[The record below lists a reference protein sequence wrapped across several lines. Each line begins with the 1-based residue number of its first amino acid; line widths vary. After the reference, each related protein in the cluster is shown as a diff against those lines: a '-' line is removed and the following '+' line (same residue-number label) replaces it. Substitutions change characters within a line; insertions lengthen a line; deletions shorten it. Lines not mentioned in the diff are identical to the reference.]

1 MQRSRFEISF
11 FSIVLTVIISV
22 SSTFF
27 TINLY
32 NEMGPGTN
40 NMTVTSSDSPS
51 ASDISY
57 SQENASS
64 VIDTAMDGVV
74 AIASDASTVG
84 TGFIASKSGLIVT
97 NAHVVSAFNNNPI
110 TVVYKDTEKLT
121 SKLLW
126 KDPIL
131 DIAVLKT
138 EKNIADALVL
148 GDSDSLR
155 VGDTAI
161 AIGNPLGESFEK
173 SVTQGIISGLDRS
186 VKINEYSSMDK
197 LIQTDASINP
207 GNSGGPLLNS
217 FGEVIG
223 INSAKIQNAEGMGF
237 SIPVNTLKPILSQ
250 IDRNNDYQKVQL
262 GVKAVN
268 VTALTLNQEQD
279 YGIYVSEVTEGSAAE
294 KADLRA
300 DDIITSIDNIKIDSL
315 DDLASA
321 LYNYKQGDSAD
332 FTVIRNSDKIILT
345 VKFD

>member
-11 FSIVLTVIISV
+11 FSIALTIIISV

-32 NEMGPGTN
+32 NELGPGTN
-40 NMTVTSSDSPS
+40 NMTFTSSESPS

-57 SQENASS
+57 SRENGSS

-84 TGFIASKSGLIVT
+84 TGFIASESGLIVT
-97 NAHVVSAFNNNPI
+97 NSHVVSAFNNSPI

-121 SKLLW
+121 AKLLW

-138 EKNIADALVL
+138 EKNIANALVL

-173 SVTQGIISGLDRS
+173 SVTKGIISGLDRS

-217 FGEVIG
+217 SGEVVG
-223 INSAKIQNAEGMGF
+223 INSAKIKNAEGMGF
-237 SIPVNTLKPILSQ
+237 SIPINTLKPILTR
-250 IDRNNDYQKVQL
+250 IEKNNNYQKVQL
-262 GVKAVN
+262 GVKAIN
-268 VTALTLNQEQD
+268 ITALNLDHDQD
-279 YGIYVSEVTEGSAAE
+279 YGIYVSEVTENSPAE
-294 KADLRA
+294 KAQIKA
-300 DDIITSIDNIKIDSL
+300 DDIITSMDNTKIDSL

-321 LYNYKQGDSAD
+321 LYKYKQGDSANI
-332 FTVIRNSDKIILT
+332 TVIRNSEKMILT
-345 VKFD
+345 VKFE